1 MFTEDAAA
9 TSWSICTVFANP
21 VVFNEPAPSIVK
33 VSFALSTLILIE
45 PLSVAIFLNI
55 SSAAMSASC
64 SLIAPRKVVA
74 LVFKDAAPIS
84 ASNSLIAP
92 RKVLADVVSLPSRF
106 ISESSF

>member
-1 MFTEDAAA
+1 
-9 TSWSICTVFANP
+9 
-21 VVFNEPAPSIVK
+21 
-33 VSFALSTLILIE
+33 
-45 PLSVAIFLNI
+45 
-55 SSAAMSASC
+55 MSASC